1 MRTALLTLKRDENS
15 DVIVPNPRLEESFRY
30 NAIHQSR
37 FINNAVE
44 RLVLR
49 ARNRLSTGHS
59 KRLGGSSQP
68 ATACFCPAMA
78 GYGRDSGLTNG

>member
-59 KRLGGSSQP
+59 KRLGGSSHSHGMLLP
-68 ATACFCPAMA
+68 RH
-78 GYGRDSGLTNG
+78 GRLW